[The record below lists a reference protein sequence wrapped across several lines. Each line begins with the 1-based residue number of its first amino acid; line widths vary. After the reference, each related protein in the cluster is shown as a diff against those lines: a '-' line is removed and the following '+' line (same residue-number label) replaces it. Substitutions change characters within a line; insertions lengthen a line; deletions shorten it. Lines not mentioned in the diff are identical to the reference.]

1 MGQEIR
7 RCFLSSKPTGETTM
21 ISNNKHE
28 IPPASLTLVEDAVL
42 ASHAEVRA
50 KHPVAL
56 VDLHAQALFN
66 FGVEFLERDYIH
78 DVLLARYF
86 DRAVLDRAHAVS
98 DEIDDRVILAHAG
111 PGGDVAGLCIQQP
124 VKKTQAERA
133 RTG

>member
-1 MGQEIR
+1 
-7 RCFLSSKPTGETTM
+7 M

-78 DVLLARYF
+78 DAFSRDTSIVPF
-86 DRAVLDRAHAVS
+86 S
-98 DEIDDRVILAHAG
+98 I
-111 PGGDVAGLCIQQP
+111 
-124 VKKTQAERA
+124 A
-133 RTG
+133 RTRYPTK